1 LKNQTKKLALLLAAL
16 ALSIGLVACGGGDD
30 TSTGADSGSETS
42 ESNDTVAGTF
52 EPLVGV
58 PAPYE
63 NVSGEADL
71 TRADGETT
79 VAISLDGL
87 VANTKYMAH
96 LHTGGCGGEDPGGPH
111 FKFDPSGGEEPPN
124 EIHLSFTSN
133 VDGSGKAEVS
143 ADREVP
149 EGEAGSVVVHTAGD
163 AMTAAAG
170 TQQFA
175 SLFVHEGVD
184 HSKGEEHESGDD
196 HGKGEGHE
204 SGEDHGSGD
213 EPGHDGGGIQ
223 PLSAKIA
230 CAELEGGSTET
241 AAEDASGSVPTIEVK
256 NEEPVGGVQELE
268 FESGEEIRFRVS
280 SDAAEE
286 IHVHGYDIAKEVPAG
301 GTVEFS
307 FPAEIEGIFEVELEA
322 LGTQIAELRVNP

>member
-1 LKNQTKKLALLLAAL
+1 MSNQTKKLALLLAAL
-16 ALSIGLVACGGGDD
+16 ALSAGLVACGGSDNSG
-30 TSTGADSGSETS
+30 TNASTGN
-42 ESNDTVAGTF
+42 ESISSDNGEDAVGGTF
-52 EPLVGV
+52 EPIVGV

-63 NVSGEADL
+63 NVSGEATL
-71 TRADGETT
+71 IRGDGETRT
-79 VAISLDGL
+79 AISLEGL
-87 VANTKYMAH
+87 VANTEYIAH

-111 FKFDPSGGEEPPN
+111 FKFDPSGGEDPPN
-124 EIHLSFTSN
+124 EIHLAFTSN
-133 VDGSGKAEVS
+133 GDGSGRAEVT
-143 ADREVP
+143 ADKEVP
-149 EGEAGSVVVHTAGD
+149 AGEAGSIVVHTAGD
-163 AMTAAAG
+163 AMSAAAG
-170 TQQFA
+170 AQRFA

-184 HSKGEEHESGDD
+184 HSKGEEHEGGDD
-196 HGKGEGHE
+196 HG
-204 SGEDHGSGD
+204 SGGHGSGD

-223 PLSAKIA
+223 PLSTKVA

-241 AAEDASGSVPTIEVK
+241 SAEDAAGDVPTIEVK

-286 IHVHGYDIAKEVPAG
+286 IHVHGYDIAKDVPAG